1 MNRADCETLI
11 ADYLRWLKE
20 GIRVSELES
29 SCQIA
34 TPFLDRHNDEIE
46 IYAQRLNGGILL
58 TDDGYTISDLESTG
72 MSFNTPHRR
81 AHLTGILNGFGVREK
96 DGELQLTAT
105 ERDFPQKKH
114 SLVQA
119 ILAVN
124 DMFVMASAHVYS
136 LFKEDV
142 AAFLEQREIPIFPEF
157 KLAGKSGFD
166 HRFDFGL
173 PKTSRK
179 PQRVLQAINNL
190 TKDQAL
196 SFAFAVADV
205 KAVRSD
211 PLDAYTFIND
221 IEHAP
226 SSETLAALRAYD
238 IEPLYW
244 SRREEDYRVLNGAL
258 AH

>member
-1 MNRADCETLI
+1 MNRAECEQLI
-11 ADYLRWLKE
+11 GGYLRWLKE
-20 GIRVSELES
+20 GLRVSELEK

-34 TPFLDRHNDEIE
+34 TPFLDRHNDEIA
-46 IYAQRLNGGILL
+46 IYVERSNGGILL
-58 TDDGYTISDLESTG
+58 TDDGYTIADLESTG
-72 MSFNTPHRR
+72 MTFSTPHRR
-81 AHLTGILNGFGVREK
+81 GHLQTILNGFGVRQI
-96 DGELQLTAT
+96 DGELQVVAT

-124 DMFVMASAHVYS
+124 DMFVMADAHVRS

-142 AAFLEQREIPIFPEF
+142 AALLERKEIPVFPEF

-173 PKTSRK
+173 PKTGRR

-190 TKDQAL
+190 TRDQAL

-205 KAVRSD
+205 KAVRAES
-211 PLDAYTFIND
+211 LDAYTFVND
-221 IEHAP
+221 EEHPPGA
-226 SSETLAALRAYD
+226 ETIAALRAYE

-244 SRREEDYRVLNGAL
+244 SEREENYRLLNGASSS
-258 AH
+258 

>member
-1 MNRADCETLI
+1 MNRAECEILI
-11 ADYLRWLKE
+11 RDYLRWLKE
-20 GIRVSELES
+20 RLRVSELES
-29 SCQIA
+29 SRQIS

-46 IYAQRLNGGILL
+46 IYVQQSNGGLLL
-58 TDDGYTISDLESTG
+58 TDDGYTIADLESTG
-72 MSFNTPHRR
+72 MTFNTPHRR
-81 AHLTGILNGFGVREK
+81 THLSAILNGFGVREK
-96 DGELQLTAT
+96 EGELQLTAT

-136 LFKEDV
+136 LLKEDV

-173 PKTSRK
+173 PKTRRR

-190 TKDQAL
+190 TRDQAL

-205 KAVRSD
+205 KQCAPIHWTPTLSSMMSSTCRAQKRS
-211 PLDAYTFIND
+211 LRC
-221 IEHAP
+221 AP
-226 SSETLAALRAYD
+226 TTSNRSIGLRGKKTT
-238 IEPLYW
+238 IC
-244 SRREEDYRVLNGAL
+244 
-258 AH
+258 

>member
-1 MNRADCETLI
+1 MNRAECEILI
-11 ADYLRWLKE
+11 NDYLRWLKE
-20 GIRVSELES
+20 GLRVSELES

-46 IYAQRLNGGILL
+46 IYVERSNGGLLL
-58 TDDGYTISDLESTG
+58 TDDGYTIADLESTG
-72 MSFNTPHRR
+72 MSFNTPHRQ
-81 AHLTGILNGFGVREK
+81 AHLKAILSGFGVREK
-96 DGELQLTAT
+96 NRELQLTAT

-142 AAFLEQREIPIFPEF
+142 ASFLEQRNIPIFPEF

-173 PKTSRK
+173 PKTAER

-190 TKDQAL
+190 TRDQAL
-196 SFAFAVADV
+196 SFAFAIADV
-205 KAVRSD
+205 KAVRAD
-211 PLDAYTFIND
+211 PLDGYTFIND
-221 IEHAP
+221 VEHP
-226 SSETLAALRAYD
+226 PGSETVAALRAYD

-244 SRREEDYRVLNGAL
+244 SRREENYRLLNGTSTG
-258 AH
+258 

>member
-1 MNRADCETLI
+1 MNRAECEILI
-11 ADYLRWLKE
+11 NDYLRWLKE
-20 GIRVSELES
+20 GLRVSELES

-46 IYAQRLNGGILL
+46 IYVERSNGGLLL
-58 TDDGYTISDLESTG
+58 TDDGYTIADLESTG
-72 MSFNTPHRR
+72 MSFNTPHRQ
-81 AHLTGILNGFGVREK
+81 AHLKAILSGFGVREK
-96 DGELQLTAT
+96 DRELQLTAT

-124 DMFVMASAHVYS
+124 DMFVMASGHVYS

-142 AAFLEQREIPIFPEF
+142 ASFLEQRNIPIFPEF

-173 PKTSRK
+173 PKTAER

-190 TKDQAL
+190 TRDQAL
-196 SFAFAVADV
+196 SFAFAIADV
-205 KAVRSD
+205 KAVRAD

-221 IEHAP
+221 VEHP
-226 SSETLAALRAYD
+226 PGSETVSALRAYD

-244 SRREEDYRVLNGAL
+244 SRREENYQLLNGASTG
-258 AH
+258 